1 MTAQASVTAPP
12 AAAPTVPPPTSDDSQ
27 LAQKEVEFYAATV
40 NAWYATTLEHD
51 KSLFILAGGGIGI
64 MISLLTTVGFD
75 NYWVLSLFLLA
86 IFSFLNCLAY
96 LLRIFEGNRTYLEA
110 IVQGAHQG
118 ADANLQRWDKIAK
131 NSFLV
136 GVISSTVVGVAV
148 AALKIPT
155 KQMENNQVSSESR
168 NPSERAMTLDSV
180 QGAAR
185 LQPLGKS
192 FQGAANM
199 VPPSAAAATATAAS
213 AATSPAAA
221 AQPASTPVPSPAGA
235 TTPALPGAKP

>member
-1 MTAQASVTAPP
+1 
-12 AAAPTVPPPTSDDSQ
+12 
-27 LAQKEVEFYAATV
+27 VEFYAATV

-51 KSLFILAGGGIGI
+51 KSLFVLAGGGIGI

-75 NYWVLSLFLLA
+75 SYWVLALFLLA

-96 LLRIFEGNRTYLEA
+96 LLRIFEGNRAYLEA
-110 IVQGAHQG
+110 IIAASHQG

-136 GVISSTVVGVAV
+136 GVIFSTIVALAV
-148 AALKIPT
+148 AALKIPA
-155 KQMENNQVSSESR
+155 KQMESKQVTSDNQA
-168 NPSERAMTLDSV
+168 PSDRGIALDSV

-185 LQPLGKS
+185 LQPMGKS

-199 VPPSAAAATATAAS
+199 APAPAAATAAASAATAAS
-213 AATSPAAA
+213 ATAQAVAAPA
-221 AQPASTPVPSPAGA
+221 PAPA
-235 TTPALPGAKP
+235 PAVAKP

>member
-1 MTAQASVTAPP
+1 MTAQAS
-12 AAAPTVPPPTSDDSQ
+12 PTVPPATTVPPPASDDSQ

-51 KSLFILAGGGIGI
+51 KSLFVLAGGGIGI

-75 NYWVLSLFLLA
+75 NYGVLSLFLLA

-155 KQMENNQVSSESR
+155 KPMENNQVSSDSR

-199 VPPSAAAATATAAS
+199 APASAAAATAAS
-213 AATSPAAA
+213 AATSAAA
-221 AQPASTPVPSPAGA
+221 AVQPASTPLPSPAGA
-235 TTPALPGAKP
+235 TAPAGPGTRR